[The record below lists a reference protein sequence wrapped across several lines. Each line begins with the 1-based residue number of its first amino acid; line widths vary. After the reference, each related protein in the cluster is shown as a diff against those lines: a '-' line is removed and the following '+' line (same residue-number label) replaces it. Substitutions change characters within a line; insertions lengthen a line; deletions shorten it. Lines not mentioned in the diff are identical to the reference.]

1 MRSLVN
7 PLIFVG
13 VLNRR
18 PPLWAGMLVALLLT
32 GMALGQDPINVNE
45 TGLHNSESIF
55 GIDGTDFSAPW
66 TNSQIITVLG
76 WGETDP
82 NLYSDVAFYA
92 YGIFSGEDLTNLAA
106 IDVNAVGGNV
116 FSIENDASANV
127 HAYGILGNPWGG
139 AAVTNSGAI
148 TVRARAGSAES
159 TDGSTNAFA
168 SAYGISAN
176 YTLTNSGL
184 IDVSALGGT
193 AIIDYGFGASTNAF
207 GRAYGLYANG
217 IVFNT
222 GDITVTAGGGD
233 VTSYGGGEGYSGA
246 YAYAEA
252 FGIYSYNGGENS
264 GAITVLATGGNAQ
277 ASDSPADAH
286 AEAYGIYAFFGEVN
300 NTGSINV
307 TAIGGTPDSEGDV
320 SAEAIAYGIRTADR
334 VVNSGDITVTATAQP
349 GFESYAH
356 GIHMVN
362 GEGPGGVT
370 NTGTIR
376 AFGDSAYELFIAG
389 GTTWIVDTYN
399 VTLDGDPDTPSIFV
413 DNGATLNLNNAALTV
428 TEVVG
433 SDPGATLWDTQ
444 YRLFGVAGNGSV
456 AGSFSSVAAINPDV
470 TAYYYTQGT
479 GNAADDTVAL
489 SYEPQHS
496 ETLASATVQRR
507 MVGMAPYAINQHM
520 TSDLMYDML
529 ALDELDDSTPDDA
542 GGDTTQGLT
551 ACQRSGG
558 AFLQP
563 HYSYIKRDDDPL
575 GYNAGMTGVSGGYTQ
590 CVNSSLLG
598 LHVGYGK
605 ANIDYTGAGYSAN
618 TEDQGVVTSGFSG
631 MTRWRPWLLRYG
643 FSGFHGWHDYRGLTG
658 LGLTESESASYDS
671 YGGTGLVMVGRTF
684 KKKKHVFLPE
694 IGANWL
700 WVHRE
705 SYTTEATDPAW
716 DTTYSTLDEH
726 DVWAQAALHWQS
738 LYRYKKLQITPAASV
753 ALHQLLTDGES
764 EIWQSI
770 PGAARVQVED
780 EMDET
785 AVALATSVVIRSRR
799 TAVTLAYDGEY
810 SSDIEQH
817 NFWVKCRL
825 RF

>member
-1 MRSLVN
+1 
-7 PLIFVG
+7 
-13 VLNRR
+13 
-18 PPLWAGMLVALLLT
+18 MLVALLLT
-32 GMALGQDPINVNE
+32 GIALGQGPIDVNE
-45 TGLHNSESIF
+45 TGLHDSESIY
-55 GIDGTDFSAPW
+55 GIDGTDFSTPW
-66 TNSQIITVLG
+66 TNSTIITLLG

-92 YGIFSGEDLTNLAA
+92 YGINSFSSLTNLAA
-106 IDVNAVGGNV
+106 INVDGVGGNALG
-116 FSIENDASANV
+116 IEGSASAFV
-127 HAYGILGNPWGG
+127 HAYGIFAESEGSVNITNSGGITVAARGGTAESDTGTADAYALAYGISAHGNL
-139 AAVTNSGAI
+139 TNSGAI
-148 TVRARAGSAES
+148 DVLAVG
-159 TDGSTNAFA
+159 GNAVADDYSGFA
-168 SAYGISAN
+168 
-176 YTLTNSGL
+176 
-184 IDVSALGGT
+184 D
-193 AIIDYGFGASTNAF
+193 AF
-207 GRAYGLYANG
+207 GRAYGLFSSGSVLNSA
-217 IVFNT
+217 
-222 GDITVTAGGGD
+222 DITASSAGGDAFSNG
-233 VTSYGGGEGYSGA
+233 TGGYYSGVQA
-246 YAYAEA
+246 HAET
-252 FGIYSYNGGENS
+252 FGIYAYYGVENS
-264 GAITVLATGGNAQ
+264 GTLTVLATAGNAQ
-277 ASDSPADAH
+277 ASGSFADAR
-286 AEAYGIYAFFGEVN
+286 ANAYGIYSFFGQVN
-300 NTGSINV
+300 NTGSVNV
-307 TAIGGTPDSEGDV
+307 TAVGGTADSEGEAF
-320 SAEAIAYGIRTADR
+320 AEATAYGIRTADG
-334 VVNSGDITVTATAQP
+334 VVNDGSITVTATAQP

-356 GIHMVN
+356 GIHIDH
-362 GEGPGGVT
+362 GEGINAVT

-376 AFGDSAYELFIAG
+376 AFGDNAYELFIAG

-542 GGDTTQGLT
+542 GGDTAQGLT

-575 GYNAGMTGVSGGYTQ
+575 GYNAGMTGVSGGYSQ